1 MAVGQASVLHLIK
14 TKKMKSHFNEIFEY
28 TKASNSTCIQ
38 LLEKHGELVPLNT
51 LKFFSHIFNAHHVWN
66 ARIIGEKQEMGIWD
80 IHPLENL
87 EALNTENYEKSL
99 SIIENFD
106 LEQVIAYTNS
116 HGVDLENKVKE
127 ILFHLVNHA
136 TYHRGQLMAEL
147 REAGLEAVSTD
158 YIFYKR

>member
-1 MAVGQASVLHLIK
+1 
-14 TKKMKSHFNEIFEY
+14 MKAHFNEIFAY
-28 TKASNSTCIQ
+28 TKASNTTCIQ
-38 LLEKHGELVPLNT
+38 LLEKHGELVPVNS

-66 ARIIGEKQEMGIWD
+66 ARIIGIKQEMGIWD
-80 IHPLENL
+80 IHPLEDL
-87 EALNTENYEKSL
+87 EALNANNYDQTL

-106 LEQVIAYTNS
+106 LERMIAYTNS

-127 ILFHLVNHA
+127 ILFHLVNHS

-147 REAGLEAVSTD
+147 RAAGLEAVSTD

>member
-1 MAVGQASVLHLIK
+1 M
-14 TKKMKSHFNEIFEY
+14 
-28 TKASNSTCIQ
+28 NS
-38 LLEKHGELVPLNT
+38 

-66 ARIIGEKQEMGIWD
+66 ARIIGIKQEMGIWD
-80 IHPLENL
+80 SHPWEDL
-87 EALNTENYEKSL
+87 EALNANNYDQTL

-106 LEQVIAYTNS
+106 LERMIAYTNS

-127 ILFHLVNHA
+127 ILFHLVNHS

-147 REAGLEAVSTD
+147 RAAGLEAVSTD

>member
-1 MAVGQASVLHLIK
+1 
-14 TKKMKSHFNEIFEY
+14 MKSHFHEIFAY

-66 ARIIGEKQEMGIWD
+66 ARIIGKKQEMGIWD
-80 IHPLENL
+80 IHGLEDL
-87 EALNTENYEKSL
+87 EALNAENHQQSL
-99 SIIENFD
+99 SIVDGFD
-106 LEQVIAYTNS
+106 LEKVISYTNS
-116 HGVDLENKVKE
+116 HGMDLENKVKE

-147 REAGLEAVSTD
+147 REAGLDAVSTD
-158 YIFYKR
+158 YIFYKK